1 MKKVISYLLTAAV
14 ALSGTLCTSAVVNAA
29 ESASDAKVAFTIS
42 FDKETASRGDTVTAT
57 ISMDKNAGLIVANL
71 SVAFDEDVLSVPAT
85 SNVTDEKLL
94 TGFTGLQP
102 EVVPSSPIGL
112 RWSEPLATKNFTVTG
127 KLATIKFVV
136 NDNADFGNYEDL
148 VTISKFQIVR
158 IDESDPLLTPSF
170 YSNDEVYVDTTKTKL
185 LLPCDDKSHKWGEWS
200 ADTATCTKGGEQTRE
215 CTVCGKTETKTT
227 AALGHDMGEYVT
239 TTPPTCEGKGVATST
254 CKRGCG
260 YTETIELEAAGH
272 KFSDPQVTKPATCTE
287 PGEEEGTCSVCGK
300 TTTNVIP
307 PLGHNV
313 SSWEETS
320 ATCTTPGT
328 RTGECSVCGETIT
341 EETEPAKGHNVTEW
355 ETTKEASCTEDGE
368 RKGTCTVCGEEV
380 TETIK
385 AAGHTWGA
393 WKDVPGTAGL
403 QIRECTVCGETET
416 QTVSSGSTGN
426 STIPSTPS
434 GNTSPSTEAS
444 NTEETSQNS
453 APAESSDTSAPAETA
468 APAEAQSSESSET
481 AAPSVSEEQT
491 AASSDNA
498 ADSEDSNVPT
508 ANYPAMG
515 AIAVLIAIS
524 GTAVALSI
532 KKRK

>member
-29 ESASDAKVAFTIS
+29 ESASDAEVAFTIS

-136 NDNADFGNYEDL
+136 NDNADFGNYKDL

-158 IDESDPLLTPSF
+158 IDESDPLLTASL
-170 YSNDEVYVDTTKTKL
+170 YDSDDIYVDTAKTKL
-185 LLPCDDKSHKWGEWS
+185 FLPCDDDSHTWSDWS

-227 AALGHDMGEYVT
+227 KALGHKVSSWD
-239 TTPPTCEGKGVATST
+239 
-254 CKRGCG
+254 
-260 YTETIELEAAGH
+260 ET
-272 KFSDPQVTKPATCTE
+272 PATCT
-287 PGEEEGTCSVCGK
+287 
-300 TTTNVIP
+300 
-307 PLGHNV
+307 
-313 SSWEETS
+313 
-320 ATCTTPGT
+320 APGT
-328 RTGECSVCGETIT
+328 KTGECSVCGETIT

-355 ETTKEASCTEDGE
+355 ETSKEASCTEDGE

-385 AAGHTWGA
+385 AAGHTWGD
-393 WKDVPGTAGL
+393 WEDVEGTLGQ
-403 QIRECTVCGETET
+403 QIRECEVCGETET
-416 QTVSSGSTGN
+416 RTTSPTGSTGN
-426 STIPSTPS
+426 HYYFYVPEETTTSSNETSDTLDSTP
-434 GNTSPSTEAS
+434 EAS
-444 NTEETSQNS
+444 SEATAQPDNGTQ
-453 APAESSDTSAPAETA
+453 DTA
-468 APAEAQSSESSET
+468 SSET
-481 AAPSVSEEQT
+481 AAPSVSEDQT
-491 AASSDNA
+491 SASSNNA